1 MLPSTFATVAV
12 PGLHRVS
19 LRSTITPV
27 SAILHKCWASGIASR
42 EADFVAVNGRIGQ
55 ETDDSR
61 AFLAIVRAVDAAIDE
76 MVVLDPRAAQRCAD
90 RHACAC
96 QIDAR
101 PARVDERIAAAV
113 AAEVLQPDS
122 HFAVINEGVADDVA
136 V

>member
-19 LRSTITPV
+19 LMSKITPV
-27 SAILHKCWASGIASR
+27 SAILHKRWASGIASR

-76 MVVLDPRAAQRCAD
+76 WLSSIHAQPSVAPTATPA
-90 RHACAC
+90 HA
-96 QIDAR
+96 R
-101 PARVDERIAAAV
+101 
-113 AAEVLQPDS
+113 
-122 HFAVINEGVADDVA
+122 
-136 V
+136 